1 MFLAD
6 AAGRISKRVYGNGIP
21 TLLYRQH
28 YNRSKERTTN
38 MFSTTAFLIPLLADK
53 DGFILVRRSLLNKK
67 YQTICCDK
75 DNCKYFY
82 IRRRYGKNIP
92 DKV

>member
-6 AAGRISKRVYGNGIP
+6 AAGRISKEFMVSIP
-21 TLLYRQH
+21 TCVIDSITTVAR
-28 YNRSKERTTN
+28 RTTN
-38 MFSTTAFLIPLLADK
+38 MFSTTAFLMPLLADK
-53 DGFILVRRSLLNKK
+53 DGFILVRSSLLNKK
-67 YQTICCDK
+67 YQTNICCDK

-82 IRRRYGKNIP
+82 IRRRYGKDIP